1 MIYLLSPFIQKI
13 LKKLILLGLLA
24 FTSPVFANGVPT
36 WTTGS
41 SNRTE
46 NTTQTIT
53 RSIVTEKYGSTIN
66 TWEGSNI
73 SVAASAGISGGDA
86 VFTVSDT
93 SKDWSLNVTSRS
105 SGLMIEKI
113 TQNDTINTTSVIT
126 SLSVFS
132 Q

>member
-1 MIYLLSPFIQKI
+1 M
-13 LKKLILLGLLA
+13 KKLLLIGLFLA
-24 FTSPVFANGVPT
+24 APCYANGVPT
-36 WTTGS
+36 WTTGT

-53 RSIVTEKYGSTIN
+53 RSIVTEKYGSAVN

-86 VFTVSDT
+86 VFTVNDAT
-93 SKDWSLNVTSRS
+93 ADWSLSITTRTE
-105 SGLMIEKI
+105 GLKLEQI

>member
-1 MIYLLSPFIQKI
+1 M
-13 LKKLILLGLLA
+13 KKLALILFLVA
-24 FTSPVFANGVPT
+24 TPCYANGVPT
-36 WTTGS
+36 WSTGS

-73 SVAASAGISGGDA
+73 TVTSANSEGIAGSDA
-86 VFTVSDT
+86 VYTVADT
-93 SKDWSLNVTSRS
+93 SKDWSLNVTSRA

>member
-1 MIYLLSPFIQKI
+1 MKKLLLLSLFLVAPCY
-13 LKKLILLGLLA
+13 
-24 FTSPVFANGVPT
+24 ANGVPS
-36 WTTGS
+36 WTTGT

-53 RSIVTEKYGSTIN
+53 RSVVTEKYGSTIN

-73 SVAASAGISGGDA
+73 SVAASAGIAGGDA
-86 VFTVSDT
+86 VFTVADST
-93 SKDWSLNVTSRS
+93 KDWSLNVTSRAA
-105 SGLMIEKI
+105 GLMIEKI

>member
-1 MIYLLSPFIQKI
+1 MKKLLLLSLFI
-13 LKKLILLGLLA
+13 A
-24 FTSPVFANGVPT
+24 APCYANGVPT
-36 WTTGS
+36 WSTGS

-53 RSIVTEKYGSTIN
+53 RSIVTEKYGSEIN

-73 SVAASAGISGGDA
+73 SVAASAGIAGGDA
-86 VFTVSDT
+86 VFTVTDST
-93 SKDWSLNVTSRS
+93 LPWSLETTTRAA
-105 SGLMIEKI
+105 GLVEQRDY
-113 TQNDTINTTSVIT
+113 TRNFTINSTTT

>member
-1 MIYLLSPFIQKI
+1 M
-13 LKKLILLGLLA
+13 KKLLLLGLFIVA
-24 FTSPVFANGVPT
+24 PCYANGVPS
-36 WTTGS
+36 WTTGT

-53 RSIVTEKYGSTIN
+53 RSVVTEKYGSTIN

-73 SVAASAGISGGDA
+73 SVAASAGIAGGDA
-86 VFTVSDT
+86 VFTVADT
-93 SKDWSLNVTSRS
+93 SKDWSLNVTTRAA
-105 SGLMIEKI
+105 GLMIEKI

>member
-1 MIYLLSPFIQKI
+1 MKKFII
-13 LKKLILLGLLA
+13 LA
-24 FTSPVFANGVPT
+24 FFLSSPVFANGTPT

-53 RSIVTEKYGSTIN
+53 RSIVIEKYGSAIN
-66 TWEGSNI
+66 SWEGSNI
-73 SVAASAGISGGDA
+73 PVPPASSGGITHSDA
-86 VFTVSDT
+86 IFTPTDNT
-93 SKDWSLNVTSRS
+93 ADWSLTTTTRAASQ
-105 SGLMIEKI
+105 LIEQT
-113 TQNDTINTTSVIT
+113 TQNDSITTTSVIN

>member
-1 MIYLLSPFIQKI
+1 M
-13 LKKLILLGLLA
+13 KKLLLLTLLA
-24 FTSPVFANGVPT
+24 LPVTAQANPLPS

-53 RSIVTEKYGSTIN
+53 RSIVTEKYGSALN
-66 TWEGSNI
+66 TWEATNI
-73 SVAASAGISGGDA
+73 TVSSDTSGGITATDAVLTPTDSTAEWTLSTTTRAASAL
-86 VFTVSDT
+86 T
-93 SKDWSLNVTSRS
+93 
-105 SGLMIEKI
+105 EQI
-113 TQNDTINTTSVIT
+113 TQNDTITTTSVIT

>member
-1 MIYLLSPFIQKI
+1 MKKLLLLSLFI
-13 LKKLILLGLLA
+13 A
-24 FTSPVFANGVPT
+24 APCYANGTPS

-53 RSIVTEKYGSTIN
+53 RSIVTEKYGSALE
-66 TWEGSNI
+66 TWEASNI
-73 SVAASAGISGGDA
+73 AVTSASSGGITATDA
-86 VFTVSDT
+86 VFTPTDST
-93 SKDWSLNVTSRS
+93 AEWTLSTTTRAASALT
-105 SGLMIEKI
+105 EQI
-113 TQNDTINTTSVIT
+113 TQNDTITTTSVIT

>member
-1 MIYLLSPFIQKI
+1 MKKIILLS
-13 LKKLILLGLLA
+13 LLA

-53 RSIVTEKYGSTIN
+53 RSVVTEKFGSTIN

-86 VFTVSDT
+86 VFTVADT
-93 SKDWSLNVTSRS
+93 SKDWSLNVTSRA

>member
-1 MIYLLSPFIQKI
+1 M
-13 LKKLILLGLLA
+13 KKLLLLGLFLVA
-24 FTSPVFANGVPT
+24 PCYANGVPT

-53 RSIVTEKYGSTIN
+53 RSVVTEKYGSTIN
-66 TWEGSNI
+66 SWEASNI
-73 SVAASAGISGGDA
+73 SVAASAGIAGGDA
-86 VFTVSDT
+86 VFTVADST
-93 SKDWSLNVTSRS
+93 KDWSLNVTSRAA
-105 SGLMIEKI
+105 GLMIEKI

>member
-1 MIYLLSPFIQKI
+1 M
-13 LKKLILLGLLA
+13 KKLLLLGLFIVA
-24 FTSPVFANGVPT
+24 PCYANGVPS
-36 WTTGS
+36 WTTGT

-53 RSIVTEKYGSTIN
+53 RSVVTEKYGSTIN

-73 SVAASAGISGGDA
+73 SVAASAGIAGGDA
-86 VFTVSDT
+86 VFTVADT
-93 SKDWSLNVTSRS
+93 SKDWSLNVTTRAA
-105 SGLMIEKI
+105 GLMVEKI

>member
-1 MIYLLSPFIQKI
+1 M
-13 LKKLILLGLLA
+13 KKLLLLGLFIA
-24 FTSPVFANGVPT
+24 APCYANGVPT
-36 WTTGS
+36 WSTGS

-53 RSIVTEKYGSTIN
+53 RSVVTEKYGSTVN

-73 SVAASAGISGGDA
+73 SVAASAGIAGGDA
-86 VFTVSDT
+86 VFTVADT
-93 SKDWSLNVTSRS
+93 SKDWSLNVTTRAA
-105 SGLMIEKI
+105 GLMIEKI

>member
-1 MIYLLSPFIQKI
+1 MKKFLLLTVF
-13 LKKLILLGLLA
+13 L
-24 FTSPVFANGVPT
+24 FSPVSAFANGTPT

-53 RSIVTEKYGSTIN
+53 RSIVTEKYGSAIN
-66 TWEGSNI
+66 SWEGSNI
-73 SVAASAGISGGDA
+73 TVTSASSGGITHSDA
-86 VFTVSDT
+86 IFTPTDNT
-93 SKDWSLNVTSRS
+93 ADWSLTTTTRAASQ
-105 SGLMIEKI
+105 LIEQV
-113 TQNDTINTTSVIT
+113 TQNDSITTTSVIN

>member
-1 MIYLLSPFIQKI
+1 M
-13 LKKLILLGLLA
+13 KKLFLLGLFIA
-24 FTSPVFANGVPT
+24 APCYANGVPT

-41 SNRTE
+41 SNITE

-53 RSIVTEKYGSTIN
+53 RSVVTEKYGSTIN

-86 VFTVSDT
+86 VFTVADT
-93 SKDWSLNVTSRS
+93 SKDWPLNVTSRA

>member
-1 MIYLLSPFIQKI
+1 M
-13 LKKLILLGLLA
+13 KKLLLLGLFLIA
-24 FTSPVFANGVPT
+24 PCYANGVPT
-36 WTTGS
+36 WTTGT

-53 RSIVTEKYGSTIN
+53 RSIVTEKYGSSIN

-73 SVAASAGISGGDA
+73 TVTSANSEGIAASDA
-86 VFTVSDT
+86 IFTPTDNT
-93 SKDWSLNVTSRS
+93 ADWSLSITTRTE
-105 SGLMIEKI
+105 GLKLEQI
-113 TQNDTINTTSVIT
+113 TQNDTINTTSVIN

>member
-1 MIYLLSPFIQKI
+1 M
-13 LKKLILLGLLA
+13 KKLLLLGLFITA
-24 FTSPVFANGVPT
+24 PCYANGVPS

-53 RSIVTEKYGSTIN
+53 RTVVTEKYGSALN
-66 TWEGSNI
+66 TWEASNI

-86 VFTVSDT
+86 VFTVADST
-93 SKDWSLNVTSRS
+93 KDWSLSITTRAASQ
-105 SGLMIEKI
+105 MTEKI
-113 TQNDTINTTSVIT
+113 TLNDAITTTSVIT

>member
-1 MIYLLSPFIQKI
+1 M
-13 LKKLILLGLLA
+13 KKLLLLGLLIVA
-24 FTSPVFANGVPT
+24 PCYANGVPT
-36 WTTGS
+36 WSTGS

-53 RSIVTEKYGSTIN
+53 RSIVTEKYGSEIN

-73 SVAASAGISGGDA
+73 SVAASAGIAGGDA
-86 VFTVSDT
+86 VFTVDDS
-93 SKDWSLNVTSRS
+93 SLPWSLNITTRS
-105 SGLMIEKI
+105 AGLIEQI

>member
-1 MIYLLSPFIQKI
+1 MKKFLLLTVF
-13 LKKLILLGLLA
+13 L
-24 FTSPVFANGVPT
+24 FSPVSALANGTPT

-53 RSIVTEKYGSTIN
+53 RSIVTEKYGSAIN
-66 TWEGSNI
+66 SWEGSNI
-73 SVAASAGISGGDA
+73 TVTSASSGGITHSDA
-86 VFTVSDT
+86 IFTPTDNT
-93 SKDWSLNVTSRS
+93 ADWSLTTTTRAASQ
-105 SGLMIEKI
+105 LIEQV
-113 TQNDTINTTSVIT
+113 TQNDSITTTSVIN

>member
-1 MIYLLSPFIQKI
+1 M
-13 LKKLILLGLLA
+13 KKLALLLFLVA
-24 FTSPVFANGVPT
+24 TPCYANGVPT

-53 RSIVTEKYGSTIN
+53 RSVVTQKYGSSLN

-73 SVAASAGISGGDA
+73 QVTSASSGGITDTDA
-86 VFTVSDT
+86 VFSPYTT
-93 SKDWSLNVTSRS
+93 SAEWSLNVTTRA
-105 SGLMIEKI
+105 SGTKLEEI
-113 TQNDTINTTSVIT
+113 TQNDTITTTSVIT

>member
-1 MIYLLSPFIQKI
+1 M
-13 LKKLILLGLLA
+13 KKLILLILLA
-24 FTSPVFANGVPT
+24 FGSPVFANGLPS

-53 RSIVTEKYGSTIN
+53 RSIVTEKYGSALN
-66 TWEGSNI
+66 TYEASNI
-73 SVAASAGISGGDA
+73 AVTSANSGGITHTDA
-86 VFTVSDT
+86 IFTPKTDT
-93 SKDWSLNVTSRS
+93 ADWSLSITTRAASQ
-105 SGLMIEKI
+105 MTEKI
-113 TQNDTINTTSVIT
+113 TQTDAISTTSVIT

>member
-1 MIYLLSPFIQKI
+1 M
-13 LKKLILLGLLA
+13 KKLFLLGLFLVA
-24 FTSPVFANGVPT
+24 PCYANGTPS

-53 RSIVTEKYGSTIN
+53 RTQVTEKYGSALN
-66 TWEGSNI
+66 TWEASNI
-73 SVAASAGISGGDA
+73 SVAASAGIAGGDA
-86 VFTVSDT
+86 VFTVDDS
-93 SKDWSLNVTSRS
+93 SLPWSLNITTRS
-105 SGLMIEKI
+105 AGLIEQI

>member
-1 MIYLLSPFIQKI
+1 M
-13 LKKLILLGLLA
+13 KKLLLLGLFLVA
-24 FTSPVFANGVPT
+24 PCYANGVPT

-53 RSIVTEKYGSTIN
+53 RSVVTEKYGAGVS
-66 TWEGSNI
+66 TWEASNI
-73 SVAASAGISGGDA
+73 SVAASAGIAGGDA
-86 VFTVSDT
+86 VFTVNDT
-93 SKDWSLNVTSRS
+93 SADWSLSITTRA
-105 SGLMIEKI
+105 SGTLTEQI
-113 TQNDTINTTSVIT
+113 TQNDTITTTSVIT

>member
-1 MIYLLSPFIQKI
+1 MKKLLLLSLFI
-13 LKKLILLGLLA
+13 A
-24 FTSPVFANGVPT
+24 APCYANGVPS

-53 RSIVTEKYGSTIN
+53 RTVVTEKYGSALN
-66 TWEGSNI
+66 TWEASNI
-73 SVAASAGISGGDA
+73 SVAASAGIAGGDA
-86 VFTVSDT
+86 VFTVADT
-93 SKDWSLNVTSRS
+93 SADWSLQVTTRAA
-105 SGLMIEKI
+105 GALTEQI
-113 TQNDTINTTSVIT
+113 TQNDTITTTSVIT

>member
-1 MIYLLSPFIQKI
+1 M
-13 LKKLILLGLLA
+13 KKLFLLGLFLI
-24 FTSPVFANGVPT
+24 TPCYANGVPT

-53 RSIVTEKYGSTIN
+53 RSVVTEKYGSTIN

-73 SVAASAGISGGDA
+73 SVAASAGISGGAA
-86 VFTVSDT
+86 VFTVADST
-93 SKDWSLNVTSRS
+93 KDWALNVTSRA

>member
-1 MIYLLSPFIQKI
+1 M
-13 LKKLILLGLLA
+13 KKLLLLGLLIL
-24 FTSPVFANGVPT
+24 PVAVQAETPT

-53 RSIVTEKYGSTIN
+53 RSIVTEKYGSALN
-66 TWEGSNI
+66 TWEATNI
-73 SVAASAGISGGDA
+73 TVSSDTSGGITATDA
-86 VFTVSDT
+86 VFTPTDST
-93 SKDWSLNVTSRS
+93 AEWTLSTTTRAASALT
-105 SGLMIEKI
+105 EQI
-113 TQNDTINTTSVIT
+113 TQNDTITTTSVIT

>member
-1 MIYLLSPFIQKI
+1 M
-13 LKKLILLGLLA
+13 KKLLLLGLFLA
-24 FTSPVFANGVPT
+24 APCYANPVPT
-36 WTTGS
+36 WTTGT

-53 RSIVTEKYGSTIN
+53 RSIVTEKYGAAVTS
-66 TWEGSNI
+66 WEASNI
-73 SVAASAGISGGDA
+73 SVAASAGIAGGDA
-86 VFTVSDT
+86 VFTVHT
-93 SKDWSLNVTSRS
+93 ATAPWSLSISTRAASQMV
-105 SGLMIEKI
+105 EKI